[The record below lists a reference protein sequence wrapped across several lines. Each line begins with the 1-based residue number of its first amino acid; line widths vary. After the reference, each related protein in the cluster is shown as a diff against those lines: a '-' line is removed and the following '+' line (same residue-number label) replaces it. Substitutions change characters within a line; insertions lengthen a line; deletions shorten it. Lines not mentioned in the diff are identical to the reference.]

1 MTAPE
6 SSALR
11 AGAHRRPYDSLLAKG
26 EDRRQRILAVAER
39 LLARN
44 GWRNTSL
51 ALIAK
56 EAGVTP
62 AGLLHHFESKEQLL
76 NAVLDARDADDE
88 IHADYRSG
96 DLVTELSRV
105 PERFDRAPELV
116 GTFTVLLVENILP
129 EAPLH
134 DRMLARHRAAIDIVA
149 DLIRRGQAD
158 GRYRQDIDPA
168 VKAVEILAFVHG
180 METTWLLDPS
190 IPLAEAF
197 KQYAEALARD
207 FAPPKKSGTT

>member
-1 MTAPE
+1 VVPVA
-6 SSALR
+6 
-11 AGAHRRPYDSLLAKG
+11 RRYDTLLAKG
-26 EDRRQRILAVAER
+26 EDRKQRILDVAQR
-39 LLARN
+39 LLIRN
-44 GWRNTSL
+44 GWRSTTL
-51 ALIAK
+51 AQIAG

-76 NAVLDARDADDE
+76 HAVLDARDLDDDT
-88 IHADYRSG
+88 HADRTG
-96 DLVTELSRV
+96 DLFDQIAAVAD
-105 PERFDRAPELV
+105 RFHRAPELV

-134 DRMLARHRAAIDIVA
+134 DRMLARHRAATDIVA

-197 KQYAEALARD
+197 KQYAETLARD
-207 FAPPKKSGTT
+207 FAPPKKPAAI